1 MKTQHGHIH
10 LERRGDHIAR
20 VVIDKPPHNNVSVE
34 LMKDLADVLEVA
46 DSDPECRVVI
56 LSSTGKS
63 FCAGADLASRADGK
77 SPIPERTINPLYE
90 QAVRLV
96 STELPIIASVQGA
109 AIGAG
114 LGLALVADFRIASLE
129 ARFAANFV
137 KLGFHPGFGLT
148 YTLPRLIGRQRAA
161 LMFMT
166 GRRIKAEEA
175 LAWGL
180 VDEVVAPGQLMA
192 SCEAL
197 AAEIAGN
204 APLALVSTRKTLRA
218 DLADAVRKATDHEF
232 HEQQWLMKTDDFKE
246 GVASV
251 NERRPGVFRGK

>member
-20 VVIDKPPHNNVSVE
+20 VKIDKPPHNNVSVE
-34 LMKDLADVLEVA
+34 LMKDLADVLEAA
-46 DSDPECRVVI
+46 DGDRECRAVI

-63 FCAGADLASRADGK
+63 FCAGADLTSRSTDG
-77 SPIPERTINPLYE
+77 PIPERTINPLYE

-96 STELPIIASVQGA
+96 STELPVIACVHGA

-114 LGLALVADFRIASLE
+114 LGLALTADFRIASPE

-148 YTLPRLIGRQRAA
+148 HTLPRLIGRQRAS

-180 VDEVVAPGQLMA
+180 VDELVAPDQLMPA
-192 SCEAL
+192 AEAL
-197 AAEIAGN
+197 AFEIAES
-204 APLALVSTRKTLRA
+204 APLAVKSTRKTLRA
-218 DLADAVRKATDHEF
+218 DLADAVSKATSHEF
-232 HEQQWLMKTDDFKE
+232 HEQQWLMQTEDFRE
-246 GVASV
+246 GVRAV
-251 NERRPGVFRGK
+251 NERRAGNFTGR